1 MGLMGGEKSKWW
13 KSNRMYN
20 VGVYYLEFPHWLQIT
35 FNNIAN
41 KTNQVPF
48 FNCCHSQT
56 LRKFQIINPHVIHPI
71 ASSPHLLFYPPP
83 PHQPHQKFKKW
94 SSPGWRI
101 LSPPANFLG
110 GGHYVTGLTY
120 IFFLYI
126 YIIYFL
132 NLVGFPLEILWRHR
146 SMRFGSKSTIYLQEL
161 LQCPRGLKIA
171 FALLQSKKNFITL
184 YSDGNLPYFI
194 SF

>member
-1 MGLMGGEKSKWW
+1 
-13 KSNRMYN
+13 MYN

-71 ASSPHLLFYPPP
+71 ASSPHLLLLLLPP
-83 PHQPHQKFKKW
+83 
-94 SSPGWRI
+94 
-101 LSPPANFLG
+101 NFLG